1 MEKAEK
7 TFSSKISDKLFVRH
21 ENGKKVLDTQ
31 NSNYSFGG
39 LQDVLNFG
47 LDSLPVDLFN
57 SVLVLGMGAGCV
69 VDSLRN
75 RYNYHGPVTGVELDP
90 VVIEIAR
97 TEFNILKDPKVE
109 LIEADAEKFIAE
121 TRQKFDLIVIDLF
134 VDIQVPEQFYKP
146 GFWKN
151 VADRVNPNGF
161 ILFNAGIFLPEE
173 KQEEFLSKIPDS
185 FIYQLNLN
193 VMISNTV
200 IIFQKVF

>member
-7 TFSSKISDKLFVRH
+7 TFFSKISDKLFVRH

-47 LDSLPVDLFN
+47 LDSLRVDLFN

-134 VDIQVPEQFYKP
+134 VDIQVPEQFY
-146 GFWKN
+146 
-151 VADRVNPNGF
+151 
-161 ILFNAGIFLPEE
+161 
-173 KQEEFLSKIPDS
+173 
-185 FIYQLNLN
+185 
-193 VMISNTV
+193 
-200 IIFQKVF
+200 